1 MFSRIIIIIVLSAQL
16 TACAQTGNK
25 SQLKEPVKTNNM
37 KLDTIVLGGGCFWC
51 TEAVFL
57 RVFAGD
63 KPFSEIS
70 GKPGA
75 DGSYSLSA
83 KLKPGLVQYRIEF
96 GSKSGGVETVLHK
109 AANLLCGD
117 AYIIIGQ
124 SNAVATDFGK
134 EDPAFRSEWIRT
146 FGTMSGNAKEFT
158 GWGDAVHR
166 SREGGKLQVG
176 YWGME
181 LGKRIVES
189 HKMPVFLIN
198 GAVGGTRVDQ
208 HQRNEADPEDLTTIY
223 GRLLWRLR
231 RAKLTHGVRGI
242 IWHQGENDMLD
253 RALCPRYAEGL
264 DALVGRLRADLGAP
278 ELKWYLAEVSEKG
291 IWGMDNRANLAILRQ
306 QQDQLLATD
315 PLIQ

>member
-1 MFSRIIIIIVLSAQL
+1 MLFRS
-16 TACAQTGNK
+16 
-25 SQLKEPVKTNNM
+25 
-37 KLDTIVLGGGCFWC
+37 
-51 TEAVFL
+51 
-57 RVFAGD
+57 
-63 KPFSEIS
+63 
-70 GKPGA
+70 
-75 DGSYSLSA
+75 
-83 KLKPGLVQYRIEF
+83 
-96 GSKSGGVETVLHK
+96 
-109 AANLLCGD
+109 NLLCGD

-134 EDPAFRSEWIRT
+134 EDPVFRSEWIRT

-242 IWHQGENDMLD
+242 IWHQGENDQGADGPTGGYGWETYRKYFIDLAAAWKRD
-253 RALCPRYAEGL
+253 YPNARRLYAFQ
-264 DALVGRLRADLGAP
+264 
-278 ELKWYLAEVSEKG
+278 
-291 IWGMDNRANLAILRQ
+291 IWPKACAMGVNGSDNRLQIGRAHV
-306 QQDQLLATD
+306 
-315 PLIQ
+315 